1 MPNQE
6 VGLKGPE
13 RTRLARLW
21 KREVL
26 SHRGWRRHALFLLA
40 AIAIGVVAWYFQ
52 IAEREGDHWFSFLK
66 GETALWSGGW
76 SVPEPF
82 ATVLPMIWVTFSML
96 LIVTLRDRYFRG
108 TEGTGIPQTIA
119 TLKTSDPAIQD
130 RMLSGRILV
139 GKILLLT
146 IGLFSGM
153 TLGREGPS
161 VHVGAAMMHMI
172 TKWVRFPRHLVRRGL
187 ILGGGG
193 AGIAAAFNAP
203 LAGLVFSFEEIARS
217 FEKNNVGTVL
227 RSVIIS
233 SVFIV
238 LVLGKD
244 YLFYGRIESTDGNW
258 TIGQWASILLIGAVG
273 GFLGGIFAQSTIKGS
288 AFASRCM
295 KRNRWVTPLALG
307 AGLAIVGYLSD
318 GDSYGS
324 GYQQTQ
330 QILRGGVEYPWYF
343 APLTAVASLLT
354 LASGIPGGLFDPSL
368 TVGAGLGQL
377 MLPTVNMVSPGLEPE
392 AVIMMFMVAYFAGV
406 VQSPIT
412 CAIIMVEMTAARHMT
427 LPLLGVA
434 VIAYECSRLVCRTS
448 LYESLAN
455 TFLAGVGQQ
464 AEVQTSTRFKHQH

>member
-1 MPNQE
+1 M
-6 VGLKGPE
+6 KGPE

-26 SHRGWRRHALFLLA
+26 SHRGWQRHALFLLA

-66 GETALWSGGW
+66 GETDLWDRGW
-76 SVPEPF
+76 KVPEPLSTF
-82 ATVLPMIWVTFSML
+82 LPMIWVTLSML

-119 TLKTSDPAIQD
+119 TLKTGDAAIRD
-130 RMLSGRILV
+130 RMLSGRILI

-217 FEKNNVGTVL
+217 FEKNNVGTVI

-258 TIGQWASILLIGAVG
+258 TIGQWASIFLIGTVG
-273 GFLGGIFAQSTIKGS
+273 GFLGGMFAQCTIKGS
-288 AFASRCM
+288 AVASHYM
-295 KRNRWVTPLALG
+295 KRNRWLTPLALG
-307 AGLAIVGYLSD
+307 AGLGVVGYVSD
-318 GDSYGS
+318 GASYGS

-330 QILRGGVEYPWYF
+330 QILLEGVEYPWYF
-343 APLTAVASLLT
+343 APLTAVASFLT
-354 LASGIPGGLFDPSL
+354 LSSGIPGGLFDPSL

-377 MLPTVNMVSPGLEPE
+377 MLPVVNTVSPGLEPE

-434 VIAYECSRLVCRTS
+434 VISYECSRLICRTS

-455 TFLAGVGQQ
+455 TFLAGLGTQ
-464 AEVQTSTRFKHQH
+464 AEGKSCLGDAASSNVTQK

>member
-1 MPNQE
+1 M
-6 VGLKGPE
+6 KSPE
-13 RTRLARLW
+13 LTRIARLW

-26 SHRGWRRHALFLLA
+26 SHRGWQRHILFLLA
-40 AIAIGVVAWYFQ
+40 AIAIGFVAWFFQ

-66 GETALWSGGW
+66 GETALWDGGW
-76 SVPEPF
+76 SVPEPL
-82 ATVLPMIWVTFSML
+82 ATFLPMIWVTLSML

-119 TLKTSDPAIQD
+119 TLKTTDVAIRD
-130 RMLSGRILV
+130 RMLSGRILI

-146 IGLFSGM
+146 MGLFSGM

-161 VHVGAAMMHMI
+161 VHVGAALMHMI
-172 TKWVRFPRHLVRRGL
+172 TKWVQFPEHLVRRGL

-217 FEKNNVGTVL
+217 FEKNNVGTVI

-244 YLFYGRIESTDGNW
+244 YLFYGRIESTDENW
-258 TIGQWASILLIGAVG
+258 TIGQWASIFLIGIIG
-273 GFLGGIFAQSTIKGS
+273 GFLGGAFAQGTIKGS
-288 AFASRCM
+288 ALARRCM
-295 KRNRWVTPLALG
+295 KWNRWVTPLALG
-307 AGLAIVGYLSD
+307 AGLSVLGYLSD
-318 GDSYGS
+318 GESYGS

-330 QILRGGVEYPWYF
+330 LILRGGVEYPWYF
-343 APLTAVASLLT
+343 APLTAAASFLT

-368 TVGAGLGQL
+368 TVGAGIGQT
-377 MLPTVNMVSPGLEPE
+377 MLPVVSMVSPGLEPE

-434 VIAYECSRLVCRTS
+434 VVSYECSRLVCRTS

-455 TFLAGVGQQ
+455 TFLAGLDKNP
-464 AEVQTSTRFKHQH
+464 EFKQVSGHDTTTQPPAK

>member
-1 MPNQE
+1 M
-6 VGLKGPE
+6 KGPE

-26 SHRGWRRHALFLLA
+26 SHRGWQRHALFLLA

-66 GETALWSGGW
+66 GETDLWDSGW
-76 SVPEPF
+76 KVPEPLSTF
-82 ATVLPMIWVTFSML
+82 LPMIWVTLSML

-119 TLKTSDPAIQD
+119 TLKTGDAAIRD
-130 RMLSGRILV
+130 RMLSGRILI

-217 FEKNNVGTVL
+217 FEKNNVGTVI

-258 TIGQWASILLIGAVG
+258 TIGQWASIFLIGAVG
-273 GFLGGIFAQSTIKGS
+273 GFLGG
-288 AFASRCM
+288 
-295 KRNRWVTPLALG
+295 
-307 AGLAIVGYLSD
+307 
-318 GDSYGS
+318 
-324 GYQQTQ
+324 
-330 QILRGGVEYPWYF
+330 
-343 APLTAVASLLT
+343 
-354 LASGIPGGLFDPSL
+354 
-368 TVGAGLGQL
+368 
-377 MLPTVNMVSPGLEPE
+377 
-392 AVIMMFMVAYFAGV
+392 
-406 VQSPIT
+406 
-412 CAIIMVEMTAARHMT
+412 
-427 LPLLGVA
+427 
-434 VIAYECSRLVCRTS
+434 
-448 LYESLAN
+448 
-455 TFLAGVGQQ
+455 
-464 AEVQTSTRFKHQH
+464 

>member
-1 MPNQE
+1 M
-6 VGLKGPE
+6 KSPE
-13 RTRLARLW
+13 LTRIARLW

-26 SHRGWRRHALFLLA
+26 SHRGWQRHILFLLA
-40 AIAIGVVAWYFQ
+40 AIAIGFVAWFFQ

-66 GETALWSGGW
+66 GETALWDGGW
-76 SVPEPF
+76 SVPEPL
-82 ATVLPMIWVTFSML
+82 ATFLPMIWVTLSML

-119 TLKTSDPAIQD
+119 TLKTTDVAIRD
-130 RMLSGRILV
+130 RMLSGRILI

-146 IGLFSGM
+146 MGLFSGM

-161 VHVGAAMMHMI
+161 VHVGAALMHMI
-172 TKWVRFPRHLVRRGL
+172 TKWVQFPEHLVRRGL

-217 FEKNNVGTVL
+217 FEKNNVGTVI

-244 YLFYGRIESTDGNW
+244 YLFYGRIESTDENW
-258 TIGQWASILLIGAVG
+258 TIGQWASIFLIGIIG
-273 GFLGGIFAQSTIKGS
+273 GFLGGAFAQGTIKGS
-288 AFASRCM
+288 ALARRCM
-295 KRNRWVTPLALG
+295 KWNRWVTPLALG
-307 AGLAIVGYLSD
+307 AGLGVLGYLSD
-318 GDSYGS
+318 GESYGS

-330 QILRGGVEYPWYF
+330 LILRGGVEYPWYF
-343 APLTAVASLLT
+343 APLTAAASFLT

-368 TVGAGLGQL
+368 TVGAGIGQT
-377 MLPTVNMVSPGLEPE
+377 MLPVVSMVSPGLEPE

-434 VIAYECSRLVCRTS
+434 VVSYECSRLVCRTS
-448 LYESLAN
+448 LYESLTN
-455 TFLAGVGQQ
+455 TFLAGLDKNP
-464 AEVQTSTRFKHQH
+464 EFKQVSGHDTTTQPPAK

>member
-1 MPNQE
+1 M
-6 VGLKGPE
+6 KSPE
-13 RTRLARLW
+13 LTRIARLW

-26 SHRGWRRHALFLLA
+26 SHRGWQRHILFLLA
-40 AIAIGVVAWYFQ
+40 AIAIGFVAWFFQ

-66 GETALWSGGW
+66 GETALWDGGW
-76 SVPEPF
+76 SVPEPL
-82 ATVLPMIWVTFSML
+82 ATFLPMIWVTLSML

-119 TLKTSDPAIQD
+119 TLKTTDVAIRD
-130 RMLSGRILV
+130 RMLSGRILI

-146 IGLFSGM
+146 MGLFSGM

-161 VHVGAAMMHMI
+161 VHVGAALMHMI
-172 TKWVRFPRHLVRRGL
+172 TKWVQFPEHLVRRGL

-217 FEKNNVGTVL
+217 FEKNNVGTVI

-244 YLFYGRIESTDGNW
+244 YLFYGRIESTDENW
-258 TIGQWASILLIGAVG
+258 TIGQWASIFLIGIIG
-273 GFLGGIFAQSTIKGS
+273 GFLGGAFAQGTIKGS
-288 AFASRCM
+288 ALARRCM
-295 KRNRWVTPLALG
+295 KWNRWVTPLALG
-307 AGLAIVGYLSD
+307 AGLGVLGYLSD
-318 GDSYGS
+318 GESYGS

-330 QILRGGVEYPWYF
+330 LILRGGVEYPWYF
-343 APLTAVASLLT
+343 APLTAAASFLT

-368 TVGAGLGQL
+368 TVGAGIGQT
-377 MLPTVNMVSPGLEPE
+377 MLPVVSMVSPGLEPE

-434 VIAYECSRLVCRTS
+434 VVSYECSRLVCRTS

-455 TFLAGVGQQ
+455 TFLAGLDKNP
-464 AEVQTSTRFKHQH
+464 EFKQVSGHDTTTQPPAK

>member
-1 MPNQE
+1 M
-6 VGLKGPE
+6 KGPE

-26 SHRGWRRHALFLLA
+26 SHRGWQRHALFLLA

-66 GETALWSGGW
+66 GETDLWDSGW
-76 SVPEPF
+76 KVPEPLSTF
-82 ATVLPMIWVTFSML
+82 LPMIWVTLSML

-119 TLKTSDPAIQD
+119 TLKTGDAAIRD
-130 RMLSGRILV
+130 RMLSGRILI

-193 AGIAAAFNAP
+193 AGVAAAFNAP

-217 FEKNNVGTVL
+217 FEKNNVGTVI

-258 TIGQWASILLIGAVG
+258 TIGQWASIFLIGAVG
-273 GFLGGIFAQSTIKGS
+273 GFLGGMFAQCTIKGS
-288 AFASRCM
+288 AVASHYM
-295 KRNRWVTPLALG
+295 KRNRWLTPLALG
-307 AGLAIVGYLSD
+307 AGLGVVGYLSD
-318 GDSYGS
+318 GASYGS

-330 QILRGGVEYPWYF
+330 QILLEGVEYPWYF
-343 APLTAVASLLT
+343 APLTAVASFLT
-354 LASGIPGGLFDPSL
+354 LSSGIPGGLFDPSL

-377 MLPTVNMVSPGLEPE
+377 MLPVVNTVSPGLEPE

-434 VIAYECSRLVCRTS
+434 VISYECSRLICRTS

-455 TFLAGVGQQ
+455 TFLAGLGAQ
-464 AEVQTSTRFKHQH
+464 AEGKSCLGDAASSNVTQK

>member
-1 MPNQE
+1 M
-6 VGLKGPE
+6 KGPE
-13 RTRLARLW
+13 RTRFARLL
-21 KREVL
+21 KRDVL
-26 SHRGWRRHALFLLA
+26 SHRGWLRHTLFLVA
-40 AIAIGVVAWYFQ
+40 ALAIGIVAWYFQ
-52 IAEREGDHWFSFLK
+52 LAERKGDHWFAFLR
-66 GETALWSGGW
+66 GETALWDGGW

-82 ATVLPMIWVTFSML
+82 ATFLPMIWVTLSML

-119 TLKTSDPAIQD
+119 TLKTNDVAIRD
-130 RMLSGRILV
+130 RMLSGRILI

-146 IGLFSGM
+146 IGMFSGM

-161 VHVGAAMMHMI
+161 VHVGAAIMHMI

-203 LAGLVFSFEEIARS
+203 LAGLVFSFEELARS
-217 FEKNNVGTVL
+217 FEKNNAGTVI
-227 RSVIIS
+227 RSVIVS
-233 SVFIV
+233 CVFIV

-244 YLFYGRIESTDGNW
+244 YLFYGRVESTDANW
-258 TIGQWASILLIGAVG
+258 TVGQWASIFLIGTVG
-273 GFLGGIFAQSTIKGS
+273 GFLGGIFARCTITGS
-288 AFASRCM
+288 AIASRYM
-295 KRNRWVTPLALG
+295 KRNRWLTPLALG
-307 AGLAIVGYLSD
+307 AGLGVVGYLSD
-318 GDSYGS
+318 GDSYGG

-330 QILRGGVEYPWYF
+330 QILLQGVEYPWHF
-343 APLTAVASLLT
+343 APLTAVASFLT

-368 TVGAGLGQL
+368 TVGAGLGQF
-377 MLPTVNMVSPGLEPE
+377 MLPAVDLVSPGLEPE

-427 LPLLGVA
+427 LPLIGVA
-434 VIAYECSRLVCRTS
+434 VISYECSHLVCRIS

-455 TFLAGVGQQ
+455 RFLAGLGEQSEAKSVLVDQPPAASQ
-464 AEVQTSTRFKHQH
+464 K

>member
-1 MPNQE
+1 
-6 VGLKGPE
+6 LKGPE

-26 SHRGWRRHALFLLA
+26 SHRGWQRHALFLLA

-66 GETALWSGGW
+66 GETDLWDSGW
-76 SVPEPF
+76 KVPEPLSTF
-82 ATVLPMIWVTFSML
+82 LPMIWVTLSML

-119 TLKTSDPAIQD
+119 TLKTGDAAIRD
-130 RMLSGRILV
+130 RMLSGRILI

-217 FEKNNVGTVL
+217 FEKNNVGTVI

-258 TIGQWASILLIGAVG
+258 TIGQWASIFLIGTMG
-273 GFLGGIFAQSTIKGS
+273 GFLGGMFAQCTIKGS
-288 AFASRCM
+288 AAASHYM
-295 KRNRWVTPLALG
+295 KRNRWLTPLALG
-307 AGLAIVGYLSD
+307 AGLGVVGYLSD
-318 GDSYGS
+318 GASYGG

-330 QILRGGVEYPWYF
+330 QILLEGVEYPWYF
-343 APLTAVASLLT
+343 APLTAVASFLT
-354 LASGIPGGLFDPSL
+354 LSSGIPGGLFDPSL

-377 MLPTVNMVSPGLEPE
+377 MLPVVNTVSPGLEPE

-434 VIAYECSRLVCRTS
+434 VISYECSRLICRTS

-455 TFLAGVGQQ
+455 TFLAGLGTQ
-464 AEVQTSTRFKHQH
+464 AEGKSCLYDAATSSVTQK

>member
-1 MPNQE
+1 M
-6 VGLKGPE
+6 KGPE

-26 SHRGWRRHALFLLA
+26 SHRGWQRHALFLLA

-66 GETALWSGGW
+66 GETDLWDRGW
-76 SVPEPF
+76 KVPEPLSTF
-82 ATVLPMIWVTFSML
+82 LPMIWVTLSML

-119 TLKTSDPAIQD
+119 TLKTGDAAIRD
-130 RMLSGRILV
+130 RMLSGRILI

-217 FEKNNVGTVL
+217 FEKNNVGTVI

-258 TIGQWASILLIGAVG
+258 TIGQWASIFLIGIVG
-273 GFLGGIFAQSTIKGS
+273 GFLGGMFAQCTIKGS
-288 AFASRCM
+288 AVASHYM
-295 KRNRWVTPLALG
+295 KRNRWLTPLVLG
-307 AGLAIVGYLSD
+307 AGLGVVGYLSD
-318 GDSYGS
+318 GASYGS

-330 QILRGGVEYPWYF
+330 QILLEGVEYPWYF
-343 APLTAVASLLT
+343 APLTAVASFLT
-354 LASGIPGGLFDPSL
+354 LSSGIPGGLFDPSL

-377 MLPTVNMVSPGLEPE
+377 MLPVVNTVSPGLEPE

-434 VIAYECSRLVCRTS
+434 VISYECSRLICRTS

-455 TFLAGVGQQ
+455 TFLAGLGTQ
-464 AEVQTSTRFKHQH
+464 AEGKSCLGDAASSNVTQK

>member
-1 MPNQE
+1 M
-6 VGLKGPE
+6 KSPE
-13 RTRLARLW
+13 RTRISRLW

-26 SHRGWRRHALFLLA
+26 SHRGWRRHLLFVLA
-40 AIAIGVVAWYFQ
+40 AISIGMVAWYFQ
-52 IAEREGDHWFSFLK
+52 LAERAGERWFSFLQ
-66 GETALWSGGW
+66 GEVALQDGAWR
-76 SVPEPF
+76 VPEPL
-82 ATVLPMIWVTFSML
+82 ATFLPMVWVTFSML
-96 LIVTLRDRYFRG
+96 LIVTLRDRYFPG

-119 TLKTSDPAIQD
+119 TLKTDNVAIRD
-130 RMLSGRILV
+130 RMLSGRILC

-146 IGLFSGM
+146 LGMFSGM

-161 VHVGAAMMHMI
+161 VHVGAALMHMI
-172 TKWVRFPRHLVRRGL
+172 TKWVRFPLHLVRRGL

-203 LAGLVFSFEEIARS
+203 IAGLVFSFEEIARS
-217 FEKNNVGTVL
+217 FEKNNVGTVI

-258 TIGQWASILLIGAVG
+258 TLGQWASIFLIGVIG
-273 GFLGGIFAQSTIKGS
+273 GFLGGGFAQCTIKGV
-288 AFASRCM
+288 ALASHCM
-295 KRNRWVTPLALG
+295 KLNRWLTPLAIG
-307 AGLAIVGYLSD
+307 AGLGVIGYLSD
-318 GDSYGS
+318 GDSYGG
-324 GYQQTQ
+324 GYQETQ
-330 QILRGGVEYPWYF
+330 SILSGEVQYPWFF
-343 APLTAVASLLT
+343 APLTAAASFLT
-354 LASGIPGGLFDPSL
+354 LSSGIPGGLFDPSL
-368 TVGAGLGQL
+368 TVGAGLGQS
-377 MLPTVNMVSPGLEPE
+377 MLPLINWVSPGLEPE

-434 VIAYECSRLVCRTS
+434 VISYECSRLVCRTS

-455 TFLAGVGQQ
+455 RFLAGIDTQSEANQ
-464 AEVQTSTRFKHQH
+464 KAEKASRGSTG

>member
-1 MPNQE
+1 M
-6 VGLKGPE
+6 KGPE
-13 RTRLARLW
+13 RTRIARLW

-26 SHRGWRRHALFLLA
+26 SHRGWQRHTLFLLA

-52 IAEREGDHWFSFLK
+52 VAEREGDHWFSFLK
-66 GETALWSGGW
+66 GEIALWEGGW
-76 SVPEPF
+76 SVPEPL
-82 ATVLPMIWVTFSML
+82 ATFLPMIWVTLSML

-119 TLKTSDPAIQD
+119 TLKTTDVAIRD
-130 RMLSGRILV
+130 RMLSGRILI
-139 GKILLLT
+139 GKVLLLT

-161 VHVGAAMMHMI
+161 VHVGAALMHMI

-217 FEKNNVGTVL
+217 FEKNNVGTVI
-227 RSVIIS
+227 RSVIVS
-233 SVFIV
+233 CVFIV

-258 TIGQWASILLIGAVG
+258 TVGQWASIFFIGTVG
-273 GFLGGIFAQSTIKGS
+273 GFLGGVFAQCTIKGS
-288 AFASRCM
+288 AIAGRFM
-295 KRNRWVTPLALG
+295 KRNRWLTPLALG
-307 AGLAIVGYLSD
+307 AGLGIVGYLSD

-330 QILRGGVEYPWYF
+330 QILLEGVEYPWHF
-343 APLTAVASLLT
+343 APLTAVASFLT

-377 MLPTVNMVSPGLEPE
+377 MLPVVDLVSPGLEPE

-434 VIAYECSRLVCRTS
+434 VISYECSHLVCRMS

-455 TFLAGVGQQ
+455 TFLAGLGEQ
-464 AEVQTSTRFKHQH
+464 AETK

>member
-1 MPNQE
+1 M
-6 VGLKGPE
+6 KGPE
-13 RTRLARLW
+13 RTRIARLW
-21 KREVL
+21 KREVFSL
-26 SHRGWRRHALFLLA
+26 RAWRRHALFLIA
-40 AIAIGVVAWYFQ
+40 AVSIGMVAWYFQ
-52 IAEREGDHWFSFLK
+52 IAEQQGDHWFSFLK
-66 GETALWSGGW
+66 GENALWDGGW
-76 SVPEPF
+76 SVPEPL
-82 ATVLPMIWVTFSML
+82 ATFLPMIWVTLSML

-119 TLKTSDPAIQD
+119 TLKTTDVRLRD
-130 RMLSGRILV
+130 RMLSGRILI

-161 VHVGAAMMHMI
+161 VHVGAALMHMI
-172 TKWVRFPRHLVRRGL
+172 TKWARFPRHLVRRGL

-217 FEKNNVGTVL
+217 FEKNNVGTVI

-258 TIGQWASILLIGAVG
+258 TLGQWASIFLIGIIG
-273 GFLGGIFAQSTIKGS
+273 GFLGGGFAQCTIKGS
-288 AFASRCM
+288 ALASRCM
-295 KRNRWVTPLALG
+295 KWNRWLTPLILG
-307 AGLAIVGYLSD
+307 AGLGVLGYLSD

-330 QILRGGVEYPWYF
+330 QILRGDVQYPWFF
-343 APLTAVASLLT
+343 APLTAAASCLT

-377 MLPTVNMVSPGLEPE
+377 MLPVVNMVSPGLEPE

-455 TFLAGVGQQ
+455 TFLAGLNQPSADQ
-464 AEVQTSTRFKHQH
+464 SPIAKEPPNQSQRS